1 MKGMRCILGI
11 VLAVALGATSSAQQ
25 TPFNAHDDY
34 TEYTLLDPAS
44 HRFQIVYFLTQRTVG
59 AQTVLNQ
66 TRSGS
71 EGSAIS
77 VSDPQTGQPLK
88 FEYKTGA
95 ELTAAG
101 EKGTV
106 SAEEH
111 YIRAF
116 LPRPVPEGGE
126 GRVRIQKTY
135 LDAKSYFTQG
145 DDIVFDRSLGIGRN
159 SIVLPPRYVLGSSNV
174 AAQIMALADGRVKV
188 AFENVNT
195 YAAAVVI
202 RGRKTGAPVASSLRV
217 AERAFDFAKT
227 LYDLQDP
234 ETRRVMVRHEYVE
247 TAPGARALLTFLTR
261 HVLTG
266 LAVTDM
272 DTGKPLEVEADTR
285 GRAAVL
291 ATPLVNPS
299 QSAHLR
305 VSGVEQDSAYRT
317 EGGQL
322 FWEKTLH
329 EPRTTILLPAGWDV
343 MTVSTPATVST
354 TREGRVAIQVYNP
367 RPEPAALNLR
377 ASRRPGGGGD

>member
-1 MKGMRCILGI
+1 MLG
-11 VLAVALGATSSAQQ
+11 VALAVALGAALSARQ

-34 TEYTLLDPAS
+34 TEYNLLDPAS
-44 HRFQIVYFLTQRTVG
+44 HKFHIVYFLAQRTVG

-71 EGSAIS
+71 AGSDMS

-95 ELTAAG
+95 ELAAAG

-106 SAEEH
+106 NDQEH

-126 GRVRIQKTY
+126 SRVRIQKTY
-135 LDAKSYFTQG
+135 LDQKSYFTQG

-159 SIVLPPRYVLGSSNV
+159 SIVLPPGYVLVSSNV

-195 YAAAVVI
+195 YPAAVVI

-234 ETRRVMVRHEYVE
+234 ETRRIMVRHEYVE
-247 TAPGARALLTFLTR
+247 TAPGARALLTFLAR

-272 DTGKPLEVEADTR
+272 DTGKPLEVVADPR

-291 ATPLVNPS
+291 AMPLVNPS

-343 MTVSTPATVST
+343 MAVSTPATVST

-367 RPEPAALNLR
+367 RPEPATLNLR
-377 ASRRPGGGGD
+377 ASRRPGGGEE